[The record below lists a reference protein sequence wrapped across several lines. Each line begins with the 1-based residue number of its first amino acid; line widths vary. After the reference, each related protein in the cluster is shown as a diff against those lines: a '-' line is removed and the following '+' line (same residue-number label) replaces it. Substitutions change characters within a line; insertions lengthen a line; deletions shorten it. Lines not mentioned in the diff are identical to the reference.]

1 MIASTSSGDP
11 WPGGYWLRPASIASC
26 TCSITAPGPL
36 RSGKPWPRL
45 TEPVRTASADI
56 SAKIV
61 LPTPSRRRA
70 ARLPGA
76 AVTGPVSVPDVG
88 MLTPAT

>member
-1 MIASTSSGDP
+1 MASWT
-11 WPGGYWLRPASIASC
+11 R
-26 TCSITAPGPL
+26 SITVVGPL

-70 ARLPGA
+70 ARFPDGG
-76 AVTGPVSVPDVG
+76 VTGPVSIPEVG